1 MKTGKMGG
9 VTCVLLLGVLAG
21 LCMGGAAWATNYT
34 LTTTVTTD
42 GVQSLAGG
50 TLSITCRASSSSP
63 WTSCGSSVPAGTQ
76 VSIDAVA
83 SQDYWFM
90 WFTSNLYLSGCTTTN
105 YGWGCVCANPIT
117 HCGFTMPAG
126 NVNINAEFQA
136 P

>member
-1 MKTGKMGG
+1 MKIAKTGGMM
-9 VTCVLLLGVLAG
+9 CALLLGVVAG
-21 LCMGGAAWATNYT
+21 LCTEGVAWATSYT

-50 TLSITCRASSSSP
+50 TLSITCRASSNLP

-83 SQDYWFM
+83 NEDYWFM
-90 WFTSNLYLSGCTTTN
+90 WFTTNPYLSGCTTTN
-105 YGWGCVCANPIT
+105 YGWGCFCANPIN
-117 HCGFTMPAG
+117 HCGFTMPAS
-126 NVNINAEFQA
+126 NVNLNAEFQA

>member
-1 MKTGKMGG
+1 MKIAKMDGRM
-9 VTCVLLLGVLAG
+9 CPLLLVFLAVF
-21 LCMGGAAWATNYT
+21 CTAGAAYATSYT

-50 TLSITCRASSSSP
+50 TLSIACRASGSSG
-63 WTSCGSSVPAGTQ
+63 WTSCGSSVAAGTE

-83 SQDYWFM
+83 NQDYWFM
-90 WFTSNLYLSGCTTTN
+90 WFTTNPYLSGCTTTN
-105 YGWGCVCANPIT
+105 YGWGCVCANPIN
-117 HCGFTMPAG
+117 HCGFTMPSS

>member
-1 MKTGKMGG
+1 MKRTAIGI
-9 VTCVLLLGVLAG
+9 VLA
-21 LCMGGAAWATNYT
+21 LLAASPAMAYT

-50 TLSITCRASSSSP
+50 YLIIACRASSSDP
-63 WTSCGSSVPAGTQ
+63 WGSCGSSVAAGTQ

-83 SQDYWFM
+83 NEGYWFM
-90 WFTSNLYLSGCTTTN
+90 WFGTNPYLAGCSTTN
-105 YGWGCVCANPIT
+105 WGWGYSANPQT

-126 NVNINAEFQA
+126 NANINAEFQL